1 MHTSIEAATSQGAST
16 IKATTAQA
24 VSTAAATNAAEATTE
39 SPATLVTCKNY
50 DFLCTLDDI
59 PIIALLVAPGVGLL
73 LISVVIAVSCGACR
87 RRADED
93 DEIFLERERT
103 SQIAMHDYR
112 SNMAA
117 SSVDGD
123 DDFSRRQKTNPAYME
138 DDELA
143 MSPYNHSQKNYGR
156 PSVSSGSD
164 RMAMDNNR
172 SKRKRCPLSFVLPYI
187 QRQRMSMASVDR
199 PYGDDQRRPGPHY
212 PEDDMRH
219 PPAVDPRGRP
229 AQYGDDPR
237 RPGPRYGD
245 MAGPRYMEEDPR
257 RPPPD
262 SRGRPKPPMDRDDG
276 RRPLAA
282 GSMYDKSEPRGGP
295 RPQPRE
301 SVAAGKRN
309 WAKQSAAQHD
319 VPPADYDDGFPNP
332 RSSYAGFRQDT
343 NNYY

>member
-1 MHTSIEAATSQGAST
+1 MNPARRYIVLKLCMLLLFIEAATSQ
-16 IKATTAQA
+16 ATTPGGSTEP
-24 VSTAAATNAAEATTE
+24 STAAATTNAAEATTE

-50 DFLCTLDDI
+50 DFLCELDDI
-59 PIIALLVAPGVGLL
+59 PMIALLVAPGVGLL

-143 MSPYNHSQKNYGR
+143 MPPYNHSQKNYGR

-172 SKRKRCPLSFVLPYI
+172 
-187 QRQRMSMASVDR
+187 RQRMSMASVDR
-199 PYGDDQRRPGPHY
+199 PYGEDQRRPGPHY

-219 PPAVDPRGRP
+219 PPAADPRGRP

-237 RPGPRYGD
+237 RAGPRYGD

-276 RRPLAA
+276 RRPLAS

-332 RSSYAGFRQDT
+332 RSSYAGFRQDA

>member
-1 MHTSIEAATSQGAST
+1 MIPARSYVFLTLCMVLLLIEAQA
-16 IKATTAQA
+16 ATTPSA
-24 VSTAAATNAAEATTE
+24 SPTSAAATVEGVSTD
-39 SPATLVTCKNY
+39 SPATDAPGTTQNTTCKNY
-50 DFLCTLDDI
+50 AFLCELDDI
-59 PIIALLVAPGVGLL
+59 PMIALLVAPGVGLL
-73 LISVVIAVSCGACR
+73 LISVAIAVCCGACR
-87 RRADED
+87 RRDDDD

-103 SQIAMHDYR
+103 SQMVMNDYR

-123 DDFSRRQKTNPAYME
+123 DDFTSRQKTNPAYME
-138 DDELA
+138 DDERV
-143 MSPYNHSQKNYGR
+143 MPPFGR

-164 RMAMDNNR
+164 RMAMDNSR
-172 SKRKRCPLSFVLPYI
+172 
-187 QRQRMSMASVDR
+187 RQRMSMASVDR
-199 PYGDDQRRPGPHY
+199 PYGEDQRRPGLHY

-219 PPAVDPRGRP
+219 PPAADPRGRP

-237 RPGPRYGD
+237 R
-245 MAGPRYMEEDPR
+245 AAPRYMEEDR

-262 SRGRPKPPMDRDDG
+262 SRGRQYGHPGDRDDG
-276 RRPLAA
+276 RRPPAP
-282 GSMYDKSEPRGGP
+282 GPMYDRPESRGGP

-309 WAKQSAAQHD
+309 WAKQSAAPRD

-332 RSSYAGFRQDT
+332 RSSYAGYRQDV